1 MDFALDTMSG
11 YEFVQHLGSYLE
23 RIGKSLG
30 GVGRIKKNPEKSKH
44 LETATCQFLGME
56 MDFSNLRQE
65 TYTRNS
71 RIPVIVSTF

>member
-11 YEFVQHLGSYLE
+11 YEFVEHMEFYLKS
-23 RIGKSLG
+23 IGKSLG

-56 MDFSNLRQE
+56 LDFSNLRQE
-65 TYTRNS
+65 TYTESS
-71 RIPVIVSTF
+71 RIPVTVSTF